1 MKVKSSSL
9 KKASKPA
16 NIKATLNPTNKD
28 TVEIYSEKAGRNIE
42 VTINP
47 MLTEKER
54 LKRIIGLSNSVT
66 TG

>member
-9 KKASKPA
+9 KKVSKPA

-28 TVEIYSEKAGRNIE
+28 AVEIYSEKAGRNIE

>member
-9 KKASKPA
+9 KKVSKPA
-16 NIKATLNPTNKD
+16 NIKTTLNPTNKD